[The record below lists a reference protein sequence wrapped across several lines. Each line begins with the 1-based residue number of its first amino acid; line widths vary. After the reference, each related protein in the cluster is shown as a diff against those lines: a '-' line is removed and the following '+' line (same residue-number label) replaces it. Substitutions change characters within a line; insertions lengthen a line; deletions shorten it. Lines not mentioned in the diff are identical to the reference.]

1 MPLCSYVR
9 LYLLRTAGQVPPA
22 TGRCGYVS
30 GQLVVQGR
38 YVLLHPP
45 TSLEQ
50 LRPKLSLPKMKY
62 TTPPLA
68 HRHPPAAAYFSALC
82 FGVLSLLF
90 GAPSFGALALKA
102 IASLARF
109 ALLARAV
116 GGPLLGFALEL
127 RCFGTAE
134 SEEAGGGAN
143 SEPPA
148 LLRFSPELGLRLSAE
163 LRFSSGCFSPSR
175 GSCTMPRASS
185 RLPFRRTYVETKAGT
200 AGQPEHICQ
209 LAEAGRG
216 WPRLEAALSLV
227 WCWRDVLEGELAEAS
242 GRLLS
247 T

>member
-1 MPLCSYVR
+1 
-9 LYLLRTAGQVPPA
+9 
-22 TGRCGYVS
+22 
-30 GQLVVQGR
+30 
-38 YVLLHPP
+38 
-45 TSLEQ
+45 
-50 LRPKLSLPKMKY
+50 MKY
-62 TTPPLA
+62 TTPPPA

>member
-1 MPLCSYVR
+1 MCRCGLVQLCTALSVAQPARCHRRPAGAGQRSARGARTLCS
-9 LYLLRTAGQVPPA
+9 
-22 TGRCGYVS
+22 
-30 GQLVVQGR
+30 
-38 YVLLHPP
+38 P

-62 TTPPLA
+62 TTPPPA

-163 LRFSSGCFSPSR
+163 LRLPSGCFSPSR

-185 RLPFRRTYVETKAGT
+185 RLPLRRTYERRKAGV
-200 AGQPEHICQ
+200 AGQPHTHLPIGRGWPR

-216 WPRLEAALSLV
+216 WRPPRA
-227 WCWRDVLEGELAEAS
+227 
-242 GRLLS
+242 
-247 T
+247 